1 MEGINLQVLFQT
13 TKIQNLKAIH
23 NIFCKE
29 DIQALIDEVSSTV
42 LYEVFDTF
50 PPEPLSPEVTA
61 ILQNFLKYF
70 LFLKLFDFLFSEYN
84 LKITQGEIIRNGATY
99 LIPNDLGINRRNQA
113 KIKFFSLCENFSK
126 LGLPAQF
133 KLKKEFQYLINY
145 F

>member
-1 MEGINLQVLFQT
+1 MNFPQALFF
-13 TKIQNLKAIH
+13 QNDSVDLS
-23 NIFCKE
+23 IFCKE

-42 LYEVFDTF
+42 LNEVFDTF
-50 PPEPLSPEVTA
+50 PPEPLSPEVTT

-99 LIPNDLGINRRNQA
+99 LIPNDLGTNRRNQA

-126 LGLPAQF
+126 LGLPSQF

>member
-1 MEGINLQVLFQT
+1 MNFPQALFF
-13 TKIQNLKAIH
+13 QNDSVDLS
-23 NIFCKE
+23 IFCKE

-42 LYEVFDTF
+42 LNEVFDTF
-50 PPEPLSPEVTA
+50 SSEPLSPEVTA

-99 LIPNDLGINRRNQA
+99 LIPNDLGTNRRNQA

-126 LGLPAQF
+126 LGLPSQF

>member
-1 MEGINLQVLFQT
+1 MNFPQALFF
-13 TKIQNLKAIH
+13 QNDSVDLS
-23 NIFCKE
+23 IFCKE
-29 DIQALIDEVSSTV
+29 DIQSLIDEVSSTV
-42 LYEVFDTF
+42 LNEVFDTF
-50 PPEPLSPEVTA
+50 SPEPLSPEVTT

-99 LIPNDLGINRRNQA
+99 LIPNDLGTNRRNRA
-113 KIKFFSLCENFSK
+113 KVKFFSLCENFSK
-126 LGLPAQF
+126 LGLPSQF

>member
-1 MEGINLQVLFQT
+1 MNFSQALFF
-13 TKIQNLKAIH
+13 QNDSVDLS
-23 NIFCKE
+23 IFCKE

-42 LYEVFDTF
+42 LSEVFDTF
-50 PPEPLSPEVTA
+50 SPEPLSPEVTT

-99 LIPNDLGINRRNQA
+99 LIPNDLGTNRRNQA

-126 LGLPAQF
+126 LGLPSQF

>member
-1 MEGINLQVLFQT
+1 MNFPQALFF
-13 TKIQNLKAIH
+13 QNDSVDLSV
-23 NIFCKE
+23 FCKE

-42 LYEVFDTF
+42 LNEVFDTF
-50 PPEPLSPEVTA
+50 SPEPLSPEVTT

-99 LIPNDLGINRRNQA
+99 LIPNDLGTNRRNQA

-126 LGLPAQF
+126 LGLPSQF

>member
-1 MEGINLQVLFQT
+1 MNFPQALFF
-13 TKIQNLKAIH
+13 QNDTVDLS
-23 NIFCKE
+23 IFCKD
-29 DIQALIDEVSSTV
+29 DIQPLINDVSSIV
-42 LYEVFDTF
+42 FSEVFEVF
-50 PPEPLSPEVTA
+50 PQEPYTPEISG

-84 LKITQGEIIRNGATY
+84 LKITQGEILRNGATY
-99 LIPNDLGINRRNQA
+99 LIPNELGINRKNQA

-126 LGLPAQF
+126 LGLPSQF

>member
-1 MEGINLQVLFQT
+1 MNFPQALFF
-13 TKIQNLKAIH
+13 QNDSVDLS
-23 NIFCKE
+23 IFCKE

-42 LYEVFDTF
+42 LNEVFDTF
-50 PPEPLSPEVTA
+50 SPEPLSPEVTT

-84 LKITQGEIIRNGATY
+84 LKITQVEIRLNVATY
-99 LIPNDLGINRRNQA
+99 LIPNDLGTNRRNQA
-113 KIKFFSLCENFSK
+113 KVKFFSLCENFSK
-126 LGLPAQF
+126 LGLPSQF

>member
-1 MEGINLQVLFQT
+1 MNFPQALFF
-13 TKIQNLKAIH
+13 QNDSVDLS
-23 NIFCKE
+23 IFCKE
-29 DIQALIDEVSSTV
+29 DIQALIDDVSSTV
-42 LYEVFDTF
+42 LNEVFEPF
-50 PPEPLSPEVTA
+50 SPETLSPEVTA

-126 LGLPAQF
+126 LGLPSQF

>member
-1 MEGINLQVLFQT
+1 MNFPQALFF
-13 TKIQNLKAIH
+13 QNDSVDLS
-23 NIFCKE
+23 IFCKE

-42 LYEVFDTF
+42 LNEVFDTF
-50 PPEPLSPEVTA
+50 SPEPLSPEVTT

-99 LIPNDLGINRRNQA
+99 LIPNDLGTNRRNQA

-126 LGLPAQF
+126 LGLPSQF

>member
-1 MEGINLQVLFQT
+1 MNFPQALFF
-13 TKIQNLKAIH
+13 QNDSVDLS
-23 NIFCKE
+23 IFCKE
-29 DIQALIDEVSSTV
+29 DIQALIDDVSSTV
-42 LYEVFDTF
+42 LNEVFDTF

-99 LIPNDLGINRRNQA
+99 LIPNELGINRRNQA
-113 KIKFFSLCENFSK
+113 KIKFFTLCENFSK
-126 LGLPAQF
+126 LGLPSQF

>member
-1 MEGINLQVLFQT
+1 MNFPQALFF
-13 TKIQNLKAIH
+13 QNDSVDLS
-23 NIFCKE
+23 IFCKE

-42 LYEVFDTF
+42 FLEVFEPF
-50 PPEPLSPEVTA
+50 SPEPLSPEVTT

-84 LKITQGEIIRNGATY
+84 LKITQGEILRNGATY
-99 LIPNDLGINRRNQA
+99 LIPNDLGTNRRNQA

-126 LGLPAQF
+126 LGLPSQF

>member
-1 MEGINLQVLFQT
+1 MNFPQALFF
-13 TKIQNLKAIH
+13 QNDTVDLS
-23 NIFCKE
+23 IFCKE
-29 DIQALIDEVSSTV
+29 DIQALINDVSSTV
-42 LYEVFDTF
+42 FDEVFEPF
-50 PPEPLSPEVTA
+50 SPEPLSPEVTA

-99 LIPNDLGINRRNQA
+99 LIPNELGTNRKNQA

-126 LGLPAQF
+126 LGLPSQF

>member
-1 MEGINLQVLFQT
+1 MNFPQALFF
-13 TKIQNLKAIH
+13 QNDSVDLS
-23 NIFCKE
+23 IFCKE

-42 LYEVFDTF
+42 FLEVFEPF
-50 PPEPLSPEVTA
+50 SPEPLSPEVTT

-99 LIPNDLGINRRNQA
+99 LIPNDLGTNRRNQA

-126 LGLPAQF
+126 LGLPSQF

>member
-1 MEGINLQVLFQT
+1 MNFPQALFF
-13 TKIQNLKAIH
+13 QNDSVDLS
-23 NIFCKE
+23 IFCKE

-42 LYEVFDTF
+42 LNEVFDTF
-50 PPEPLSPEVTA
+50 PPEPLSPEVTT

-99 LIPNDLGINRRNQA
+99 LIPNDLGTNRRNQA

-126 LGLPAQF
+126 LGLPSQF
-133 KLKKEFQYLINY
+133 KLKNEFQYLINY

>member
-1 MEGINLQVLFQT
+1 MNFPQALFF
-13 TKIQNLKAIH
+13 QNDSVDLS
-23 NIFCKE
+23 IFCKE

-42 LYEVFDTF
+42 LNEVFDTF
-50 PPEPLSPEVTA
+50 PPEPHSPEVTT

-99 LIPNDLGINRRNQA
+99 LIPNDLGTNRRNQA

-126 LGLPAQF
+126 LGLPSQF
-133 KLKKEFQYLINY
+133 KLKNEFQYLINY

>member
-1 MEGINLQVLFQT
+1 MNFPQTLFF
-13 TKIQNLKAIH
+13 QNDSVDLS
-23 NIFCKE
+23 IFCKE

-42 LYEVFDTF
+42 LNEVFDTF
-50 PPEPLSPEVTA
+50 PPEPLSPEVMT

-99 LIPNDLGINRRNQA
+99 LIPNDLGTNRRNQA

-126 LGLPAQF
+126 LGLPSQF
-133 KLKKEFQYLINY
+133 KLKREFQYLINY

>member
-1 MEGINLQVLFQT
+1 MNFPQALFF
-13 TKIQNLKAIH
+13 QNDSVDLS
-23 NIFCKE
+23 IFCKE

-42 LYEVFDTF
+42 LNEVFDTF
-50 PPEPLSPEVTA
+50 PPEPLSPEVTT

-84 LKITQGEIIRNGATY
+84 LKITQGEILRNGATY
-99 LIPNDLGINRRNQA
+99 LIPNELGINRKNQV
-113 KIKFFSLCENFSK
+113 KIKFFSLCENFSE
-126 LGLPAQF
+126 LGLPPQF

>member
-1 MEGINLQVLFQT
+1 MNFPQALFF
-13 TKIQNLKAIH
+13 QNDSVDLS
-23 NIFCKE
+23 IFCKE
-29 DIQALIDEVSSTV
+29 DIQALIDDVSSTV
-42 LYEVFDTF
+42 LNEVFADF
-50 PPEPLSPEVTA
+50 PQEPFSPEVTA

-126 LGLPAQF
+126 LGLPSQF